1 MLLARQEHEDK
12 RKRSK
17 IEWKAARE
25 GYHEAV
31 LDLKNTEAKYRHYQ
45 GTIIFLRVESVA
57 HKGLVAIISCR
68 KWFNY
73 NIYYNNRLNIAYIFI
88 AF

>member
-45 GTIIFLRVESVA
+45 GTI
-57 HKGLVAIISCR
+57 KG
-68 KWFNY
+68 
-73 NIYYNNRLNIAYIFI
+73 
-88 AF
+88 

>member
-45 GTIIFLRVESVA
+45 GTIIFLRVDFTA
-57 HKGLVAIISCR
+57 HKIFIR
-68 KWFNY
+68 NWYNY
-73 NIYYNNRLNIAYIFI
+73 NIYYNNRLSIANIFI

>member
-45 GTIIFLRVESVA
+45 GTILSFKDGSVVRKA
-57 HKGLVAIISCR
+57 LVTRKSCR
-68 KWFNY
+68 NSYNY
-73 NIYYNNRLNIAYIFI
+73 NIYYNNRLSTAYIFI

>member
-45 GTIIFLRVESVA
+45 GTIIFSLHA
-57 HKGLVAIISCR
+57 KSCR
-68 KWFNY
+68 NWYNY

>member
-45 GTIIFLRVESVA
+45 GTIIFLRVDHSSQNLHQKSVQ
-57 HKGLVAIISCR
+57 L
-68 KWFNY
+68 
-73 NIYYNNRLNIAYIFI
+73 
-88 AF
+88 

>member
-45 GTIIFLRVESVA
+45 GTILVF
-57 HKGLVAIISCR
+57 KG
-68 KWFNY
+68 
-73 NIYYNNRLNIAYIFI
+73 
-88 AF
+88 

>member
-45 GTIIFLRVESVA
+45 GTILREHSRALKIFGTIKVFVK
-57 HKGLVAIISCR
+57 H
-68 KWFNY
+68 F
-73 NIYYNNRLNIAYIFI
+73 LNILTFLLQMG
-88 AF
+88 

>member
-45 GTIIFLRVESVA
+45 GTNKYLFITN
-57 HKGLVAIISCR
+57 
-68 KWFNY
+68 W
-73 NIYYNNRLNIAYIFI
+73 LNIAYIFI